1 MKRAPKKFFP
11 EKLAT
16 GGRKNK
22 CNDKSK
28 AIQAKMQSEQHLSRR
43 QRALCHWKKGT
54 FENLGGLGL
63 PAPPPRFLRPW
74 WYNDWPAGF
83 YCSNSL
89 NQPIWYTAISIKV
102 VHEQSGKVEYERERL
117 LGIPKNLMNFHSDI
131 FPAAFRARI
140 QLFRFARGQP

>member
-54 FENLGGLGL
+54 FENLGGLGP
-63 PAPPPRFLRPW
+63 PAPPPGSYAPGDIMTDPPDFIV
-74 WYNDWPAGF
+74 
-83 YCSNSL
+83 
-89 NQPIWYTAISIKV
+89 PIHLINL
-102 VHEQSGKVEYERERL
+102 SG
-117 LGIPKNLMNFHSDI
+117 
-131 FPAAFRARI
+131 I
-140 QLFRFARGQP
+140 QLFQLRLSTSKAEKSNTSAKGCWESLKI